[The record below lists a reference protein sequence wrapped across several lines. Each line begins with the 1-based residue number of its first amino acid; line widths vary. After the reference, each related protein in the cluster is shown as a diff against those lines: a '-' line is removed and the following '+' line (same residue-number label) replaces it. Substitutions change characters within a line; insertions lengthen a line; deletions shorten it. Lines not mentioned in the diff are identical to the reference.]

1 MRRDGDKERGIEGG
15 KESGRRRKKD
25 RERVRE

>member
-1 MRRDGDKERGIEGG
+1 MRRDGDKERGIEGDR
-15 KESGRRRKKD
+15 EVRRRRKED